1 LAAEN
6 DFSPFFCGINLP
18 GGRYSIVDGNNGN
31 LTVSI
36 GPELIGRLLDRHAA
50 PLELYARQLCNCSE
64 DVVQEAFVELARQ
77 PAVPTEL
84 LPWLYRVVRNKAISA
99 SRAVQRLKLHES
111 QAAGSHQAWFET
123 SPGDALDAATA
134 VTVLENLP
142 PMDREVVVA
151 RIWGGLT
158 FQQIGELIGATD
170 STAHRRYESALAAI
184 KQKLR
189 DCPDLRGHHAGMVDE
204 NGTVPL
210 SPKVRTQCQKKN

>member
-1 LAAEN
+1 
-6 DFSPFFCGINLP
+6 
-18 GGRYSIVDGNNGN
+18 VDGKNGN

-36 GPELIGRLLDRHAA
+36 GPEQIGRLLDLHAA
-50 PLELYARQLCNCSE
+50 PLELYARQLCNCPE

-77 PAVPTEL
+77 QAVPAEL
-84 LPWLYRVVRNKAISA
+84 MPWLYRVVRNKAISA
-99 SRAVQRLKLHES
+99 SRSVRRHKSHES
-111 QAAGSHQAWFET
+111 QAAGHRRAWFET

-184 KQKLR
+184 RQKLR
-189 DCPDLRGHHAGMVDE
+189 TSCL
-204 NGTVPL
+204 
-210 SPKVRTQCQKKN
+210 KKD